1 MERSIIYSLTY
12 VISPNKNE
20 LKSFQTRFFL
30 IQINSDSFFQELSR
44 REQAR
49 ALDL

>member
-12 VISPNKNE
+12 VISLNKNE

>member
-12 VISPNKNE
+12 VISQNKNE